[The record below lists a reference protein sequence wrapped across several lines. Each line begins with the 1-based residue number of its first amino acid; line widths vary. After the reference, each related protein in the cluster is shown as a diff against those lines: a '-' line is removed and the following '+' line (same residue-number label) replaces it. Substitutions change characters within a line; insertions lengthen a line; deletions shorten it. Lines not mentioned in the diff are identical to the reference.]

1 MHSSST
7 TLTASIRKCSIAH
20 LGETQLIEKIKSWLG
35 SVNPHAPNGIGDDC
49 AVVDH
54 VQNGQQLV
62 TTDSISYGQH
72 FDDSITARDAGA
84 KLIKRNLSD
93 IAAMGGVPT
102 SAVLAL
108 LCSSDISIR
117 WLNDFFVGIRD
128 VCERYS
134 VSIVGGDVSSLK
146 ATSFSA
152 VLTLFGAA
160 SSPKL
165 RTSSEI
171 GDYIYVTGTL
181 GGSILGKHFKFEPR
195 IEEGQWLSRQP
206 ECHAL
211 MDVSDGIA
219 KDLQELL
226 PANASAHLYLDSI
239 PVSDAARKLSKTS
252 GLQAL
257 EHSFCDGEDYELLFT
272 VDADTD
278 RSAFEE
284 RWAQRFEHIEITCI
298 GTVQQASI
306 EGLYLD
312 AKTLTALPW
321 VHGFEHFKTKN
332 E

>member
-7 TLTASIRKCSIAH
+7 TLTASTRNCSIAH

-35 SVNPHAPNGIGDDC
+35 PVSPHAPSGIGDDC
-49 AVVDH
+49 AVMDPI
-54 VQNGQQLV
+54 QNGQQLV

-72 FDDSITARDAGA
+72 FDDSIAAKDAGA

-93 IAAMGGVPT
+93 IAAMGGAPT

-108 LCSSDISIR
+108 LCSSDISVR
-117 WLNDFFVGIRD
+117 WLNDFFLGIRD
-128 VCERYS
+128 VCECYS
-134 VSIVGGDVSSLK
+134 VSILGGDVSSLK

-152 VLTLFGAA
+152 VLTLFGSA

-181 GGSILGKHFKFEPR
+181 GGSILEKHYKFEPR

-211 MDVSDGIA
+211 IDVSDGIA
-219 KDLQELL
+219 KDLHELL
-226 PANASAHLYLDSI
+226 PTNASAHLYLDRI
-239 PVSDAARKLSKTS
+239 PISDAARQLSKTS
-252 GLQAL
+252 GLQAI

-272 VDADTD
+272 VDASTD
-278 RSAFEE
+278 KSVFEK
-284 RWAQRFEHIEITCI
+284 RWKQRFVNTEITCI
-298 GTVQQASI
+298 GTIQPGAM
-306 EGLYLD
+306 EGSYLD
-312 AKTLTALPW
+312 AVTLSALPW